1 MKKTLFVLA
10 CGLVGFLGGLSA
22 IEVGKWA
29 DKSHGGSSSDTVFTM
44 GPAVRPVSYSPGT
57 GPALPDF
64 RTAAKHVTP
73 SIVSVD
79 TMSER
84 QTWMGDT
91 VVVPSGSGS
100 GVIISKTGYIM
111 TNNHV
116 VQETTSVKVHLAD
129 GRTMDA
135 KVIGTDPRSDL
146 AVLKVSANDLV
157 PIELGSSG
165 ALAVGDW
172 VMAVGNPLGYDN
184 TVSVGVVSSLGRSLP
199 TEGQGALVDAI
210 QTDAAI
216 NPGNSGGALCNA
228 EGQLVG
234 INTAIASPSGGSVG
248 IGFAIPVDRARK
260 IVDDIVKYGR
270 TKRGIL
276 GIETDPRSGL
286 LKIARARQELSQLT
300 GAVPPDEG
308 ILIRNVGENSPATKA
323 GMHRY
328 DVLLSI
334 DGKKTTDPID
344 FIKAMIDKK
353 PGDKV
358 SVKFWSKGETRTAQI
373 TLVDLV
379 QS

>member
-10 CGLVGFLGGLSA
+10 CGLVGFLGGLGA
-22 IEVGKWA
+22 LEVGKVTDRQA
-29 DKSHGGSSSDTVFTM
+29 SSGDSVFAS
-44 GPAVRPVSYSPGT
+44 GPAARPVSFEPGT
-57 GPALPDF
+57 APALPDF
-64 RTAAKHVTP
+64 RTAAKRVTP

-100 GVIISKTGYIM
+100 GVIISKSGYIM

-116 VQETTSVKVHLAD
+116 VQQTTAVKVHLAD
-129 GRTMDA
+129 GRAMDA

-146 AVLKVSANDLV
+146 AVLKVEADNLV
-157 PIELGSSG
+157 PIELGSST
-165 ALAVGDW
+165 ALQVGDW

-228 EGQLVG
+228 DGQLVG
-234 INTAIASPSGGSVG
+234 INTAIATPSGGSVG
-248 IGFAIPVDRARK
+248 IGFAIPVDRAKK
-260 IVDDIVKYGR
+260 IVDDIVKFGR
-270 TKRGIL
+270 AKRGIL

-286 LKIARARQELSQLT
+286 LKIARARQELAQLT
-300 GAVPPDEG
+300 GAEPPSDG
-308 ILIRNVGENSPATKA
+308 ILIRNVGSESPASKA
-323 GMHRY
+323 GMHQY

-334 DGKKTTDPID
+334 DGKKTTEPID

-358 SVKFWSKGETRTAQI
+358 SLKFWSKGEVRTAQA